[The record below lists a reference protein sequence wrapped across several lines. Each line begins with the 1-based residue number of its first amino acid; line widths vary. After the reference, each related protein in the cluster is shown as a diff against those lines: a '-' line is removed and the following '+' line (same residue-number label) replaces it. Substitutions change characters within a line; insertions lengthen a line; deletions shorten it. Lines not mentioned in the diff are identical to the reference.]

1 MRKSI
6 KDVLMERDG
15 MSSEEAEEAVEWAR
29 EEFHNRLENGDD
41 PSDLCEELFSL
52 EPDYLDDLLY

>member
-15 MSSEEAEEAVEWAR
+15 LSSEEAEDLLEEAR
-29 EEFHNRLENGDD
+29 EELHERLENGDD
-41 PSDLCEELFSL
+41 PSDLCEEFFGL